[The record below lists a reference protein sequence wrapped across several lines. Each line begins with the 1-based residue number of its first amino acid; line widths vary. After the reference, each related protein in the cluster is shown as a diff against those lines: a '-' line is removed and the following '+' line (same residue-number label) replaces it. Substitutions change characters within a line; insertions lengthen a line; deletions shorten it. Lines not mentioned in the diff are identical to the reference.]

1 MGIPAFFQKCVKSYP
16 AAFVNIKTVTH
27 TETIDTLYMDSNSVI
42 YDVVNEM
49 SEHGQTDIPDT
60 PETELKY
67 FRIPRNA
74 EDYILSVKP

>member
-27 TETIDTLYMDSNSVI
+27 TEDHRHSVYGQLLVI

-74 EDYILSVKP
+74 